1 MPCAHCKQTGHNKR
15 TCPFISK
22 EMVAE
27 ELDIV
32 DEEMIRREKSLFLPS
47 ELEDGENEEES
58 EESEDESDVS
68 EFSDDDD
75 DEIDIELVRK
85 ELELYRKNGYDDEG
99 KRAAVL
105 PESFFGP
112 KKKKV
117 APKKKKKKA
126 KKKAAEVKGM
136 KGAVELIMKQQKKA
150 KKRKVVDIDTTGLKV
165 ERSIAELL
173 ARSGRMIDPE
183 YIKEVGF
190 GDDE

>member
-15 TCPFISK
+15 TCPYISK

-27 ELDIV
+27 EEMM
-32 DEEMIRREKSLFLPS
+32 EEVEKRLFLPS
-47 ELEDGENEEES
+47 ELEDGENEEET
-58 EESEDESDVS
+58 EESESEDSEDED
-68 EFSDDDD
+68 EEEEEEE
-75 DEIDIELVRK
+75 EIDIELVRK
-85 ELELYRKNGYDDEG
+85 ESDLYRKNGYDDEG

-117 APKKKKKKA
+117 AKKKAAPKKKKV
-126 KKKAAEVKGM
+126 EIKGM

-173 ARSGRMIDPE
+173 VRSGRMIDQE